1 MKLVYLLPLVYKLT
15 MTMGI
20 KNIFT
25 ESRFFKP
32 NWFYGSLVK
41 ISSSN
46 ALRIT
51 EKENSLT
58 QKEELIE
65 TATFKPITWYAL
77 CIVGRRRIKQ
87 NAVRVEKLSRLS
99 AHFRTTE
106 NDRLLLLFFVALLE
120 SVKSDIL

>member
-1 MKLVYLLPLVYKLT
+1 MKLVYLLPLYVQIDDDDGHKEY
-15 MTMGI
+15 
-20 KNIFT
+20 
-25 ESRFFKP
+25 
-32 NWFYGSLVK
+32 FYRVSVFQTNFGSMVFVK
-41 ISSSN
+41 ISSLN

-87 NAVRVEKLSRLS
+87 NAVRVEKLS
-99 AHFRTTE
+99 
-106 NDRLLLLFFVALLE
+106 
-120 SVKSDIL
+120 